1 MIPFMTEQ
9 IYQNIVR
16 NIDKNAPESI
26 HLCDYPEVKEEWI
39 DLALESDMD
48 EVLDTVV
55 MGRAARNTANIK
67 NRQPIA
73 QMYVKADHELSEFYV
88 KIIEEE
94 LNVKKV
100 TFTEDVRA
108 FTSYTFKPQL
118 KTVGPKYGKLL
129 GRIRQ
134 ALTEL
139 DGSAAMDTLNESGA
153 LTFDFDGQEAL
164 KDSRVLIVGLGGL
177 GCAASQYLAS
187 AGVGNL
193 TLLDFDTVSLSNLQR
208 QTLHSDATVGQPKV
222 ESARDALTRINPH
235 IAITP
240 VNALLDDA
248 ELAAMIAKH
257 DLVLDCTDNVAVR
270 NQLNAGCFAAKVP
283 LVSGAAIRME
293 GQITVFT
300 YQDGEP
306 CYRCLSRLFGENA
319 LTCVEAGVMAPLI
332 GVIGSLQAMEAIKL
346 LAGYGKPASGK
357 IVMYDA
363 MTCQFREMKLMRNP
377 GCEVCGQ

>member
-1 MIPFMTEQ
+1 
-9 IYQNIVR
+9 
-16 NIDKNAPESI
+16 
-26 HLCDYPEVKEEWI
+26 
-39 DLALESDMD
+39 
-48 EVLDTVV
+48 
-55 MGRAARNTANIK
+55 
-67 NRQPIA
+67 
-73 QMYVKADHELSEFYV
+73 
-88 KIIEEE
+88 
-94 LNVKKV
+94 
-100 TFTEDVRA
+100 
-108 FTSYTFKPQL
+108 
-118 KTVGPKYGKLL
+118 
-129 GRIRQ
+129 
-134 ALTEL
+134 
-139 DGSAAMDTLNESGA
+139 
-153 LTFDFDGQEAL
+153 
-164 KDSRVLIVGLGGL
+164 
-177 GCAASQYLAS
+177 
-187 AGVGNL
+187 
-193 TLLDFDTVSLSNLQR
+193 
-208 QTLHSDATVGQPKV
+208 VGQPKV

-248 ELAAMIAKH
+248 ELAALIAEH

-270 NQLNAGCFAAKVP
+270 NQLNAGCFAAKVA

-332 GVIGSLQAMEAIKL
+332 GVIGSLQAMEAIKM